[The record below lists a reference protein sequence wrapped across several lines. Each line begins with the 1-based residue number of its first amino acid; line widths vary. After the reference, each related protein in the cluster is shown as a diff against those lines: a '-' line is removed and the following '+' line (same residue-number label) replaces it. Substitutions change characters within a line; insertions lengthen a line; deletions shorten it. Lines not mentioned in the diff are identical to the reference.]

1 MGRYGDKRNS
11 RPHGKT
17 KTVNLMKTLVVYYS
31 RTGNTKFVAE
41 KIAEHL
47 GADVCEVVD
56 KKSRKGKFGFLKG
69 GYESIRKKLTEI
81 EVSNKVDDY
90 GFVIIGSPVWAN
102 GITPAIRTFIHQNDF
117 SNKQIACFVTLKG
130 DNPQI
135 PLEKMKEAISPNI
148 SAAELGIT
156 NDVKN
161 REEAEKQII
170 DWCNAVQK
178 TRIH

>member
-1 MGRYGDKRNS
+1 
-11 RPHGKT
+11 
-17 KTVNLMKTLVVYYS
+17 MKILVVYFT

-41 KIAEHL
+41 KIANHL
-47 GADVCEVVD
+47 GADICEVVD
-56 KKSRKGKFGFLKG
+56 KKSRKGKIGFIKS

-81 EVSNKVDDY
+81 EVTKRVDDY
-90 GFVIIGSPVWAN
+90 NIVIIGSPVWAK
-102 GITPAIRTFIHQNDF
+102 GITPAIRTFIHQNDL

-130 DNPQI
+130 DNPKK

-161 REEAEKQII
+161 RKEAEKQIT
-170 DWCNAVQK
+170 DWCNVVENSFGIK
-178 TRIH
+178 DKV

>member
-1 MGRYGDKRNS
+1 
-11 RPHGKT
+11 
-17 KTVNLMKTLVVYYS
+17 MKTLVIYFS

-47 GADVCEVVD
+47 GAEICEVVD
-56 KKSRKGKFGFLKG
+56 KKSRKGKFGFIKS

-81 EVSNKVDDY
+81 EVSTKVDDY
-90 GFVIIGSPVWAN
+90 DFVIIGSPVWAN
-102 GITPAIRTFIHQNDF
+102 GITPAIRTFIHQNDL

-130 DNPQI
+130 DNPQK
-135 PLEKMKEAISPNI
+135 PLEKMKEAISPNV
-148 SAAELGIT
+148 STAELGIT